1 MSPRRSSRARTS
13 HANPRPSSQTASS
26 TSSSTLKHVNNNQ
39 RSESVEER
47 LEDSESQATE
57 PIMPPRR
64 SRRNGG
70 DDSSKESSQRK
81 EVDDDED
88 AVEEEVTRCICGQTD
103 YPGPSDPLRQM
114 VKGQPP
120 EEFGDELGS
129 FFVCCDKCS
138 VWQHGGCVGL
148 TNEDTLPDEYYCE
161 QCKPELHKLI
171 RGANG
176 SKISL
181 YRPVLGPVLGPVLD
195 PDDPSRS
202 SSSSTSEQRKS
213 SKVSK
218 NSEPAKRRA
227 TMNSRG
233 AYDEDE
239 MLRRAIEESKH
250 DGTGTL
256 GKRARE
262 EDDSKP
268 VVKRQRTSSTSAS
281 SKDRSQSPG
290 AAEPASTKVKAN
302 LRGAAARN
310 SREKEI
316 RDKVKA
322 DAAAAKAEAANR
334 RNARSERRRGED
346 SPPPTPSLSPSKAPH
361 NKAKAAARTGSTSP
375 SLSQTK
381 KKTVVSRLTAGRRGR
396 LGRNQYTRDHDADSE
411 TPMRDTSHDR
421 NGVDHSPSGG
431 HSDGNH
437 NGAGGKPNGFVVG
450 GGASVRQSKAKTHP
464 ARTSMNEMKRR
475 VAAILE
481 FVGQMQTKAS
491 TNTSNSGKDT
501 PNSRGKDTPNSHGK
515 DTPNSRSKD
524 TPSSRSK
531 DTPNSH
537 GSGKG
542 PACPATGLV
551 KAVQAGAEAKH
562 ASNHDREGSDRQE
575 GALEGLNGRVGL
587 RDDAEFRTMGS
598 VEMMETLTK
607 ELVNW
612 QSLYGVWSK

>member
-26 TSSSTLKHVNNNQ
+26 TSSSTLKHVNNIQ

-47 LEDSESQATE
+47 VEDSESQATE

-64 SRRNGG
+64 SRRNG
-70 DDSSKESSQRK
+70 
-81 EVDDDED
+81 
-88 AVEEEVTRCICGQTD
+88 TD

-181 YRPVLGPVLGPVLD
+181 YRPVLD
-195 PDDPSRS
+195 PDEPSRS
-202 SSSSTSEQRKS
+202 SSATSEQRKT

-218 NSEPAKRRA
+218 RTR
-227 TMNSRG
+227 
-233 AYDEDE
+233 ED
-239 MLRRAIEESKH
+239 
-250 DGTGTL
+250 
-256 GKRARE
+256 
-262 EDDSKP
+262 DDSKQ
-268 VVKRQRTSSTSAS
+268 VMKRQRTSSSSGS

-290 AAEPASTKVKAN
+290 AAEPASKAKAN

-322 DAAAAKAEAANR
+322 DAAAAKVEAANR

-361 NKAKAAARTGSTSP
+361 NKAKVAARTGSTSP
-375 SLSQTK
+375 SLSQNK
-381 KKTVVSRLTAGRRGR
+381 KKTAVSRLTTGRRGR
-396 LGRNQYTRDHDADSE
+396 LGRNQYTRDRDVDSE
-411 TPMRDTSHDR
+411 TPMRDMSHDR

-437 NGAGGKPNGFVVG
+437 HGVGAKPNGFVG
-450 GGASVRQSKAKTHP
+450 GSGRQSKAKTHP

-501 PNSRGKDTPNSHGK
+501 PNS
-515 DTPNSRSKD
+515 
-524 TPSSRSK
+524 
-531 DTPNSH
+531 H

-542 PACPATGLV
+542 QALPVTGLV
-551 KAVQAGAEAKH
+551 KAVQAATEAKH
-562 ASNHDREGSDRQE
+562 TSGHDREGSDKQE
-575 GALEGLNGRVGL
+575 GAVDGVNGKVRL
-587 RDDAEFRTMGS
+587 RDDAEFRIMGS

>member
-1 MSPRRSSRARTS
+1 MSPRRSSRARPS
-13 HANPRPSSQTASS
+13 HANPRPSSQAASS
-26 TSSSTLKHVNNNQ
+26 TSSSTLKQATSNQ
-39 RSESVEER
+39 RSESAEER

-57 PIMPPRR
+57 PVMPPRR

-70 DDSSKESSQRK
+70 EESSKDSPQRK

-88 AVEEEVTRCICGQTD
+88 AVEEEVTRCICGQID

-181 YRPVLGPVLGPVLD
+181 YRPVLD
-195 PDDPSRS
+195 PGEAPRASPA
-202 SSSSTSEQRKS
+202 TSEQRKN
-213 SKVSK
+213 SKASK
-218 NSEPAKRRA
+218 NSEPTKRRA

-250 DGTGTL
+250 DGTGLL

-262 EDDSKP
+262 DHEYEQFVPQTTVAILIRYSSKP
-268 VVKRQRTSSTSAS
+268 VAKRQRTSSSSGS

-290 AAEPASTKVKAN
+290 AAEPASKPKPN

-322 DAAAAKAEAANR
+322 DAAAAKAEAASR

-346 SPPPTPSLSPSKAPH
+346 SPPPTPSLSPTKAPH
-361 NKAKAAARTGSTSP
+361 NKAKAAAAARTGSTSP

-381 KKTVVSRLTAGRRGR
+381 KKTAVSRLTTGRRGR
-396 LGRNQYTRDHDADSE
+396 LGRNQYTRDHDLDSE

-431 HSDGNH
+431 HSDGHH
-437 NGAGGKPNGFVVG
+437 NGAGAKSNGFAG
-450 GGASVRQSKAKTHP
+450 SSGRQSKAKTHP

-501 PNSRGKDTPNSHGK
+501 PNSN
-515 DTPNSRSKD
+515 
-524 TPSSRSK
+524 
-531 DTPNSH
+531 

-542 PACPATGLV
+542 QVPAAVNGLV
-551 KAVQAGAEAKH
+551 RAVQAANEAKH
-562 ASNHDREGSDRQE
+562 GSDR
-575 GALEGLNGRVGL
+575 LEREVDAVNGKFKL

-607 ELVNW
+607 ELVSW